1 MGYVFRYN
9 STTRGRTPKRT
20 TPSDSAHR
28 IGPSTLS
35 KDVLTVEEGV
45 YGWRF
50 KNRKIGNVFRHTSTT
65 RGRTAKRRAA
75 LDSAHRIG
83 VSTLSRGVLNV
94 DEGVCGSWFKNRR
107 IGNVFA
113 SASRSSGRTGTWRA
127 VLDSAHRIGVS
138 TLSRGVLNIDEGACG
153 WRFKNRRIGNIFHYP
168 GRRSRDTA
176 KRMIR
181 LDSARQI
188 GLCTIWR
195 GVLTQDEGVCG

>member
-9 STTRGRTPKRT
+9 STTRGSTPKGT

-28 IGPSTLS
+28 IGASTLS

-45 YGWRF
+45 SGWGF
-50 KNRKIGNVFRHTSTT
+50 KNG
-65 RGRTAKRRAA
+65 
-75 LDSAHRIG
+75 
-83 VSTLSRGVLNV
+83 
-94 DEGVCGSWFKNRR
+94 R

-113 SASRSSGRTGTWRA
+113 SASRSSGHTVKWRA
-127 VLDSAHRIGVS
+127 ALDSAHRIGVF
-138 TLSRGVLNIDEGACG
+138 TLSRGVLTVDEGACG
-153 WRFKNRRIGNIFHYP
+153 RRFKNHKLGHVFDYS

-176 KRMIR
+176 KRMVR

-195 GVLTQDEGVCG
+195 GVLTNHYSTLKVLVI